1 MRKFLK
7 MLGLS
12 GLFILQTAW
21 SQQVVVNQDSLKVGF
36 VNVRQLMARAP
47 QLEQIQKDL
56 ATEFEKENQQII
68 TLRNEIAKLSLRYDQ
83 KSEEGLV
90 ALQKTISAKQKEIL
104 RLQQSLQDA
113 YNLKRN
119 ELLAKLQTL
128 IVRMI
133 AKVSQEKQLDLV
145 LNNTG
150 VVYVSGRIDIT
161 PAVFSYLEVEQ
172 IK

>member
-1 MRKFLK
+1 MQTWLK
-7 MLGLS
+7 LIGLS
-12 GLFILQTAW
+12 ILFFLQSAW
-21 SQQVVVNQDSLKVGF
+21 SQQVSSDDLRVGF

-47 QLEQIQKDL
+47 QIEQIQKDL
-56 ATEFEKENQQII
+56 AVEFEAENQHII
-68 TLRNEIAKLSLRYDQ
+68 ALRNEIAKLSLRYDDKDSQ
-83 KSEEGLV
+83 ENLAE
-90 ALQKTISAKQKEIL
+90 LQKKIDDKQKELL
-104 RLQQSLQDA
+104 RLQQRLKDA

-150 VVYVSGRIDIT
+150 VVYISGRIDIT
-161 PAVFSYLEVEQ
+161 PAVFSYLKVEQ

>member
-1 MRKFLK
+1 MRTWLR
-7 MLGLS
+7 LIGLS
-12 GLFILQTAW
+12 ILFFLQSAW
-21 SQQVVVNQDSLKVGF
+21 SQQVSSDDLRVGF

-47 QLEQIQKDL
+47 QIEQIQKDL
-56 ATEFEKENQQII
+56 ATEFEAENQRII
-68 TLRNEIAKLSLRYDQ
+68 ALRNEIAKLSLRYDDKDSQ
-83 KSEEGLV
+83 ENLAE
-90 ALQKTISAKQKEIL
+90 LQKKIDDKQKEL
-104 RLQQSLQDA
+104 MRLQQRLKDA
-113 YNLKRN
+113 YNLRRN

-150 VVYVSGRIDIT
+150 VVYISGRIDIT
-161 PAVFSYLEVEQ
+161 PAVFSYLKVEQ

>member
-1 MRKFLK
+1 MQTWLK
-7 MLGLS
+7 LLGLS
-12 GLFILQTAW
+12 ILFFLQSAW
-21 SQQVVVNQDSLKVGF
+21 SQQVSGDDIRVGF

-47 QLEQIQKDL
+47 QIEQIQKDL
-56 ATEFEKENQQII
+56 AVEFEAENQHII
-68 TLRNEIAKLSLRYDQ
+68 ALRNEIAKLSLRYDDKDSQ
-83 KSEEGLV
+83 ENLAE
-90 ALQKTISAKQKEIL
+90 LQKKIDDKQKELL
-104 RLQQSLQDA
+104 RLQQRLKDA

-150 VVYVSGRIDIT
+150 VVYISGRIDIT
-161 PAVFSYLEVEQ
+161 PAVFSYLKVEQ